1 MKIKDIIKG
10 VIISVSAIIIGYFAV
25 GLPLNL
31 FNLLSKD
38 GQRIFFIIE
47 LCLFLFIGGV
57 FLVIQDRKEQ
67 QQKKEQIR
75 HEKRKE
81 KIKTVQE
88 NWYDLVA

>member
-10 VIISVSAIIIGYFAV
+10 LIISVSAIVIGYFAV

-31 FNLLSKD
+31 FNILSKD

-47 LCLFLFIGGV
+47 LCLYLFIGAV
-57 FLVIQDRKEQ
+57 FLVILDKKEQ
-67 QQKKEQIR
+67 QMKKEQIR

>member
-10 VIISVSAIIIGYFAV
+10 VIISVLAIVIGYFAV

-38 GQRIFFIIE
+38 GQQIFFIVE
-47 LCLFLFIGGV
+47 LCLYLFIGGV
-57 FLVIQDRKEQ
+57 FLVIQDKKEQ
-67 QQKKEQIR
+67 QLKKEQIR

>member
-47 LCLFLFIGGV
+47 LCLYHFIGGV

>member
-10 VIISVSAIIIGYFAV
+10 VIISVSAIVIGYFAV

-31 FNLLSKD
+31 FNILSKD
-38 GQRIFFIIE
+38 GQRIFFIVE
-47 LCLFLFIGGV
+47 LCLYLFIGAV
-57 FLVIQDRKEQ
+57 FLVIQDKKEQ
-67 QQKKEQIR
+67 QVKREQIR

>member
-25 GLPLNL
+25 DLPLNL
-31 FNLLSKD
+31 FNVLSKD
-38 GQRIFFIIE
+38 GQRIFFIVE
-47 LCLFLFIGGV
+47 LCLYLFIGGV

-67 QQKKEQIR
+67 QLKKEQIR

>member
-10 VIISVSAIIIGYFAV
+10 LIISVSAIVIGYFAV

-31 FNLLSKD
+31 FNILSKD

-47 LCLFLFIGGV
+47 LCLYLFISAV
-57 FLVIQDRKEQ
+57 FLIIQDKKEQ
-67 QQKKEQIR
+67 QVKKEQIR

>member
-10 VIISVSAIIIGYFAV
+10 VIISVSAIVIGYLAV

-38 GQRIFFIIE
+38 GQRIFFIVE
-47 LCLFLFIGGV
+47 LCLYLFIGAV

-67 QQKKEQIR
+67 QLKKEQIR

>member
-10 VIISVSAIIIGYFAV
+10 VIISVSAIVIGYFAV

-31 FNLLSKD
+31 FNVLSKD
-38 GQRIFFIIE
+38 GQRIFFIVE
-47 LCLFLFIGGV
+47 LCLYLLIGGV

-67 QQKKEQIR
+67 QLKKEQIR
-75 HEKRKE
+75 HKKRKE

>member
-1 MKIKDIIKG
+1 MKIKDFIKG
-10 VIISVSAIIIGYFAV
+10 IIISVSAIVIGYFAV

-31 FNLLSKD
+31 FNILSKD

-47 LCLFLFIGGV
+47 LCLYLFIGAA
-57 FLVIQDRKEQ
+57 FLVIQDKKEQ
-67 QQKKEQIR
+67 QVKKEQIR

>member
-10 VIISVSAIIIGYFAV
+10 VIISVSSIVIGYFAV

-31 FNLLSKD
+31 FKVLSKD
-38 GQRIFFIIE
+38 GQRIFFIVE
-47 LCLFLFIGGV
+47 LCLYLFIGGV

-67 QQKKEQIR
+67 QLKKEQIR

>member
-10 VIISVSAIIIGYFAV
+10 VIISVSAIIIGYFAA

-47 LCLFLFIGGV
+47 LCLYLFIGGV

>member
-10 VIISVSAIIIGYFAV
+10 VIISVLAIVIGYFAV

-38 GQRIFFIIE
+38 GQRIFFIVE
-47 LCLFLFIGGV
+47 LCLYLFIGGV

-67 QQKKEQIR
+67 QLKKEKIR

>member
-10 VIISVSAIIIGYFAV
+10 IIISVSAIVIGYFAV
-25 GLPLNL
+25 GFPLNL

-38 GQRIFFIIE
+38 GQRIFFIVE
-47 LCLFLFIGGV
+47 LCLYLFIGAV
-57 FLVIQDRKEQ
+57 FLVIQDKKEQ
-67 QQKKEQIR
+67 QLKKEQIR
-75 HEKRKE
+75 HKKRKE

>member
-10 VIISVSAIIIGYFAV
+10 VIISVSAIVIGYFAV
-25 GLPLNL
+25 ALPLNL

-38 GQRIFFIIE
+38 GQRIFFIVE
-47 LCLFLFIGGV
+47 LCLYLFIGGV

-67 QQKKEQIR
+67 QLKKEQIR

>member
-10 VIISVSAIIIGYFAV
+10 IIISVSAIVIGYFAV

-31 FNLLSKD
+31 FNVLSKD
-38 GQRIFFIIE
+38 GQRIFFIVE
-47 LCLFLFIGGV
+47 LCLYLLIGGV

-67 QQKKEQIR
+67 QLKKEQIR
-75 HEKRKE
+75 HKKRKE

>member
-10 VIISVSAIIIGYFAV
+10 VIISVSAIVIGYFAV
-25 GLPLNL
+25 GLPRNL
-31 FNLLSKD
+31 FNVLSKD
-38 GQRIFFIIE
+38 GQRIFFIVD
-47 LCLFLFIGGV
+47 LCLYLFIVGV

-67 QQKKEQIR
+67 QLKKDQIR

>member
-10 VIISVSAIIIGYFAV
+10 LIISVSAIVIGYFAV

-31 FNLLSKD
+31 FNILSKD

-47 LCLFLFIGGV
+47 LCLYLFIGAM
-57 FLVIQDRKEQ
+57 FLVIQDKKEQ
-67 QQKKEQIR
+67 QVKKEQIR

>member
-10 VIISVSAIIIGYFAV
+10 VIISVSAIVIGYFAV

-31 FNLLSKD
+31 FNVLSMD
-38 GQRIFFIIE
+38 GHRIFFIVE
-47 LCLFLFIGGV
+47 LCLYLFIGGV

-67 QQKKEQIR
+67 QLKKEQIR

-88 NWYDLVA
+88 IWYDLVA

>member
-10 VIISVSAIIIGYFAV
+10 IIISVSAIVIGYFAV

-31 FNLLSKD
+31 FNVLSKD
-38 GQRIFFIIE
+38 GQRIFFIVE
-47 LCLFLFIGGV
+47 LCLYLLIGGV

-67 QQKKEQIR
+67 QLTKEQIR